1 MASAP
6 PRRNLPPQA
15 EAWGRWIES
24 QLISASGTATRA
36 AKAAQN
42 AQSGVTGAIQSSG
55 ETTTRIQ
62 EVVIP
67 TAFVALENQIVEAS
81 TALDTKILDT
91 KEELENDIQVAV
103 QGSGGNW
110 NYYSS
115 TTPTPQPGGFKVGDL
130 WFDTLDGNRIR
141 RWNGTDWVVT
151 AFGGA
156 ALANGSVGD
165 DQLTG
170 FNASK
175 ITTGFLA
182 TARLA
187 AASIS
192 ADKVLIGVGTNL
204 VPDPTVLNAAG
215 WSVPGY
221 VTAAGGRLN
230 GGSLLVP
237 ASTTQ
242 LGAYMGPAP
251 EFAIPVQEGQSLR
264 VGAYYN
270 SAIAVAAANRIAVFV
285 RFLSPSG
292 TWSSPTT
299 VVQNAGTATAN
310 SWNRLSGNVTIP
322 ANVTHMAVGLFKQA
336 AHNGSVRFSDPAV
349 QLRSTGELIVDG
361 AIDGQTITGATVQT
375 VATANRGVK
384 LNSAGLQ
391 AFNAS
396 GVQTVDINASTGEA
410 TLTGG
415 LRTALSGARV
425 VVETDPT
432 TGVGGRFAIY
442 NASNILMGII
452 NLDPNGAMSFSGSR
466 GTHTYD
472 QGLTFRGNARPG
484 ENGLPIPDLNITSFD
499 SVRFGS
505 FLRLNLPRRSFQT
518 FDGRNGGSWVN
529 QLRDSVSLSSGWY
542 VSGGFPAPAVN
553 IDAGNENKVTMTGTM
568 LRRSSPLS
576 VNGAG
581 SYSVMNVPAGYRPAS
596 PQVISGSHAIN
607 GSFYAG
613 HWYVQPDGNVQFVSF
628 GTGTIPA
635 DSPGG
640 FAAPATVSWYLS

>member
-24 QLISASGTATRA
+24 QLMSASGTASRA

-55 ETTTRIQ
+55 QGITQIQ

-67 TAFVALENQIVEAS
+67 TAFLALEDQIVEAS

-103 QGSGGNW
+103 QGAGGNW

-192 ADKVLIGVGTNL
+192 ADKVLIGAGTNL
-204 VPDPTVLNAAG
+204 VPDPNFLNAAG

-270 SAIAVAAANRIAVFV
+270 SAIDVADANRIAVFV

-361 AIDGQTITGATVQT
+361 AIDGQTITGALVQT

-384 LNSAGLQ
+384 LDAAGLR

-396 GVQTVDINASTGEA
+396 GVQTVFIDSTTGEA
-410 TLTGG
+410 TVTGG
-415 LRTALSGARV
+415 LRTSLTGARV
-425 VVETDPT
+425 LVDTDPD
-432 TGVGGRFAIY
+432 TGRGRIAIVSAANVITGRIDLETGGSMRFAG
-442 NASNILMGII
+442 NSASHNYEGGM
-452 NLDPNGAMSFSGSR
+452 
-466 GTHTYD
+466 
-472 QGLTFRGNARPG
+472 TFIGNPRPH
-484 ENGLPIPDLNITSFD
+484 ENGLPVPDYYVTSTFLN
-499 SVRFGS
+499 VRFGANTRFNMAS
-505 FLRLNLPRRSFQT
+505 GSWQT
-518 FDGRNGGSWVN
+518 FDGRNGSNWYSQYRDTVPVN
-529 QLRDSVSLSSGWY
+529 SGWY
-542 VSGGFPAPAVN
+542 VAPGFPAPTVN
-553 IDAGNENKVTMTGTM
+553 FDAGQRNKVTLTGTM
-568 LRRSSPLS
+568 LRRSSPLNVS
-576 VNGAG
+576 GAVP
-581 SYSVMNVPAGYRPAS
+581 YSVMYIPDWYRPNTT
-596 PQVISGSHAIN
+596 QVVMGTHAIN
-607 GSFYAG
+607 GNFFAG
-613 HWYVQPDGNVQFVSF
+613 HWYINTDGNVEFVSF
-628 GTGTIPA
+628 GSGTIPQ
-635 DSPGG
+635 DSAGG
-640 FAAPATVSWYLS
+640 FAAPGTVSWYRT